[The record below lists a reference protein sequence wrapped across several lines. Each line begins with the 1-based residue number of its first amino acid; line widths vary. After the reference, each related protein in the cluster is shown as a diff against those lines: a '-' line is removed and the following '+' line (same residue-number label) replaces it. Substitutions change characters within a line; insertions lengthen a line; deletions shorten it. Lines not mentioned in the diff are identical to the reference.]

1 MNSPAKKSDFPASVT
16 PLESPRTS
24 SQGVPAP
31 YSADRRLLDF
41 ALAGTDWFWEMDS
54 ALRFCWFSDQFE
66 EVAGVSPNTLLG
78 YSRRQMLEQ
87 GDPVTDEV
95 TSLTDWWNHVAQ
107 LEAHE
112 PFRDFIHPR
121 LHPHK
126 GKVYVSIS
134 GTPVF
139 DRDGQFAG
147 YRGSGRDATR
157 EIMTEKQLM
166 EAKEEAEQASLAKT
180 AFLAN
185 MSHELRTP
193 LNAIIGFAEL
203 IEQQIVGPVGNER
216 YSEYA
221 GDIRQSGRHLLGIIN
236 DILDIAKVEARQVE
250 LATDEVPLAELV
262 DAALNNVR
270 PQAKRSG
277 IELCPTDE
285 APDVLLRCDERRLSQ
300 VLVNL
305 LSNAVK
311 FSREGSSVCVTAGLA
326 EDRFAITVT
335 DTGIGMTPLELQ
347 LAMQPFGQAANHTT
361 RDHEGT
367 GLGLNIAENLCQLHG
382 GTLELVS
389 TPNRGTA
396 ASILLPVERV
406 LSPADSPA
414 QTASVSGAH

>member
-1 MNSPAKKSDFPASVT
+1 MNSPAPNSQLRAATVLQEPPCLPAF
-16 PLESPRTS
+16 
-24 SQGVPAP
+24 GVPSP
-31 YSADRRLLDF
+31 SSDERRLLDF
-41 ALAGTDWFWEMDS
+41 ASAGTDWFFEMDS
-54 ALRFCWFSDQFE
+54 ALAFCWFSDRFE
-66 EVAGVSPNTLLG
+66 DIAGIPPSVLLG
-78 YSRRQMLEQ
+78 HSRRQMLEQ

-95 TSLTDWWNHVAQ
+95 TSLADWWDHVAQ

-112 PFRDFIHPR
+112 PFRDFVHPRIHPR
-121 LHPHK
+121 R

-134 GTPVF
+134 GTPSF
-139 DRDGQFAG
+139 TSDGQFSG
-147 YRGSGRDATR
+147 YRGSGRDVTR

-203 IEQQIVGPVGNER
+203 IEQQIIGPIGNER

-250 LATDEVPLAELV
+250 LASDEVPLGELV
-262 DAALNNVR
+262 EAALNNVR
-270 PQAKRSG
+270 PQARRSG
-277 IELCPTDE
+277 VELCPVD
-285 APDVLLRCDERRLSQ
+285 AIPGVVLRCDERRLGQ

-311 FSREGSSVCVTAGLA
+311 FSNSG
-326 EDRFAITVT
+326 DRVSISGGFMDDHFRITVT

-382 GTLELVS
+382 ATLKLVS
-389 TPNRGTA
+389 APGEGTS
-396 ASILLPVERV
+396 ASILMPLDRV
-406 LSPADSPA
+406 LSAAESLAGAEP
-414 QTASVSGAH
+414 VSDVP

>member
-1 MNSPAKKSDFPASVT
+1 
-16 PLESPRTS
+16 
-24 SQGVPAP
+24 
-31 YSADRRLLDF
+31 
-41 ALAGTDWFWEMDS
+41 MDS

-66 EVAGVSPNTLLG
+66 EVTGVSPRALLG
-78 YSRRQMLEQ
+78 YSRREMLEQ
-87 GDPVTDEV
+87 GDPVTDDV
-95 TSLTDWWNHVAQ
+95 TSLADWWNHVAQ

-112 PFRDFIHPR
+112 PFRDFVHPR
-121 LHPHK
+121 MHPRK

-139 DRDGQFAG
+139 DTDGRFAG

-166 EAKEEAEQASLAKT
+166 EAKEEAEQANQAKT

-203 IEQQIVGPVGNER
+203 IEQQIAGPIGNER

-221 GDIRQSGRHLLGIIN
+221 ADIRQSGRHLLGIIS
-236 DILDIAKVEARQVE
+236 DILDIAKVESRQIE
-250 LATDEVPLAELV
+250 LATDVVPLCELV
-262 DAALNNVR
+262 DAAMNNVR
-270 PQAKRSG
+270 PQANRSDV
-277 IELCPTDE
+277 ELCPADE
-285 APDVLLRCDERRLSQ
+285 APDVMLRCDERRLSQ

-311 FSREGSSVCVTAGLA
+311 FSDAGGRVTVTAGFA
-326 EDRFAITVT
+326 DDRFAITVT
-335 DTGIGMTPLELQ
+335 DTGIGLTPVELE

-389 TPNRGTA
+389 TPGEGTS
-396 ASILLPVERV
+396 ASILLPVDRV
-406 LSPADSPA
+406 LSPRGQS
-414 QTASVSGAH
+414 

>member
-1 MNSPAKKSDFPASVT
+1 MSPESSTKS
-16 PLESPRTS
+16 S
-24 SQGVPAP
+24 SEIPAP
-31 YSADRRLLDF
+31 YSTDRRLLDF
-41 ALAGTDWFWEMDS
+41 AWAGTDWFWEMDS

-66 EVAGVSPNTLLG
+66 EVTGVSPRALLG
-78 YSRRQMLEQ
+78 YSRREMLEQ
-87 GDPVTDEV
+87 GDPVTDDV
-95 TSLTDWWNHVAQ
+95 TSLADWWNHVAQ

-112 PFRDFIHPR
+112 PFRDFVHPR
-121 LHPHK
+121 MHPRK

-139 DRDGQFAG
+139 DTDGRFAG

-166 EAKEEAEQASLAKT
+166 EAKEEAEQANQAKT

-203 IEQQIVGPVGNER
+203 IEQQIAGPIGNER

-221 GDIRQSGRHLLGIIN
+221 ADIRQSGRHLLGIIS
-236 DILDIAKVEARQVE
+236 DILDIAKVESRQIE
-250 LATDEVPLAELV
+250 LATDVVPLCELV
-262 DAALNNVR
+262 DAAMNNVR
-270 PQAKRSG
+270 PQANRSDV
-277 IELCPTDE
+277 ELCPADE
-285 APDVLLRCDERRLSQ
+285 APDVMLRCDERRLSQ

-311 FSREGSSVCVTAGLA
+311 FSDAGGRVTVTAGFA
-326 EDRFAITVT
+326 DDRFAITVT
-335 DTGIGMTPLELQ
+335 DTGIGLTPVELE

-389 TPNRGTA
+389 TPGEGTS
-396 ASILLPVERV
+396 ASILLPVDRV
-406 LSPADSPA
+406 LSPRGQS
-414 QTASVSGAH
+414 